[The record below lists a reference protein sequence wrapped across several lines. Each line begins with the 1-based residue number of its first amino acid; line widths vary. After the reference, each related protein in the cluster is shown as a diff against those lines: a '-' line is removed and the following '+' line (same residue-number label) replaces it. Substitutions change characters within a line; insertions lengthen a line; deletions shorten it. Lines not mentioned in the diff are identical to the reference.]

1 MEKKITRVYYIF
13 ALLAYIKG
21 FKIYLI
27 SAVISKILATAAP
40 LITVMLT
47 SYIVGFALMG
57 NPSKIFTLCV
67 WVGVMVILTVLLSL
81 FDAYVSHDMACRVLT
96 NLRDKVYQKVDEVAP
111 AAIEDKRSG
120 NIVSTIM
127 NDINFFEWFFAH
139 MLVEWI
145 AVSIISISC
154 LIFMGI
160 FSIIIPSV
168 IIPFITVVIAVPLLY
183 SKKADLQGKR
193 VRDSAGELNA
203 EIVDGIQG
211 IKDIISYRGEKN
223 YFNRLFNFCRHY
235 DKAELEYAERGA
247 NEKRF
252 IHLAVD
258 IGGLVAVMAIVLL
271 MINGHLSELWLM
283 PMFVLATAI
292 FIPLRNAQVLGT
304 NYGFIFGACKRVF
317 ELLQLKP
324 IVKDN
329 GKLTEKD
336 VRKNKDTINIFFDQV
351 SFAYPLHQSNQV
363 LKSFSL
369 VIKEG
374 ETIALVAESGGGKT
388 TIARLLQRFWDVDEG
403 SIQINGIN
411 IKDLTVNS
419 LRNLITVVPQEV
431 YLFNDTVRENLLL
444 AKVNA
449 TDEEIKEASKKAQA
463 DNFINNLPR
472 GYETVIGER
481 GLRLSGGEKQ
491 RLSIAQAFL
500 KNSPVLILDEASAS
514 LDSENERLINLA
526 VESLKKGR
534 TTIVIAHRLSTI
546 KSADRIVVISNGAV
560 VGDGKYEQLIKNN
573 KYFNLLV
580 GQEYSG

>member
-1 MEKKITRVYYIF
+1 MEKKVTRVYYIF
-13 ALLAYIKG
+13 ALLKYIKG

-27 SAVISKILATAAP
+27 SAVISKILATASV
-40 LITVMLT
+40 LITGVLT

-57 NPSKIFTLCV
+57 NPSKISTLCI

-81 FDAYVSHDMACRVLT
+81 FDAYISHDMAFRVLV
-96 NLRDKVYQKVDEVAP
+96 NLRDKVYEKVDEVAP

-127 NDINFFEWFFAH
+127 NDIAFFEWFFAH

-160 FSIIIPSV
+160 FSVIIPIV
-168 IIPFITVVIAVPLLY
+168 IIPFIIVIIAVPVWY
-183 SKKADLQGKR
+183 SKQADLQGKR

-223 YFNRLFNFCRHY
+223 YFNRLFDFCRYH
-235 DKAELEYAERGA
+235 DKADLEYAERGS

-258 IGGLVAVMAIVLL
+258 IGGLVSAIAIVLL
-271 MINGHLSELWLM
+271 MINGQLSELWLM
-283 PMFVLATAI
+283 PMFVSSAAI
-292 FIPLRNAQVLGT
+292 FIPLRNAQILST

-317 ELLQLKP
+317 KLLKLKP
-324 IVKDN
+324 MVKDN

-336 VRKNKDTINIFFDQV
+336 VRKNKDTINISFDKV
-351 SFAYPLHQSNQV
+351 YFSYPLHESNQV

-369 VIKEG
+369 AIKEG
-374 ETIALVAESGGGKT
+374 ETTALVAESGGGKT
-388 TIARLLQRFWDVDEG
+388 TIARLLQRFWDVHEG
-403 SIQINGIN
+403 SIKINGID

-463 DNFINNLPR
+463 DNFINNLLR

-546 KSADRIVVISNGAV
+546 KSADRIVVILNGEV
-560 VGDGKYEQLIKNN
+560 VGDGKYEKLIKNN

-580 GQEYSG
+580 GEHYG